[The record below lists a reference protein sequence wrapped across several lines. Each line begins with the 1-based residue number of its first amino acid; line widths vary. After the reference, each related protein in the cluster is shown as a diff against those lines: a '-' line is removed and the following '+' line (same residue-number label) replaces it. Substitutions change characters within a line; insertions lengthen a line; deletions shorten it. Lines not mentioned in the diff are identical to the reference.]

1 MKFEKHL
8 ISRVWKGFHF
18 GVASVGE
25 KDKKKETDG
34 RRHGDGGR
42 RFCEVM
48 NDSARADE
56 RVDERFCE
64 VMNVSARAETKRDE
78 SMDGSMN

>member
-1 MKFEKHL
+1 MKFEKYL

-25 KDKKKETDG
+25 KGEKKETDG

-64 VMNVSARAETKRDE
+64 VMNDSARAETKRNE
-78 SMDGSMN
+78 SMDSSMS